1 MRKTPSWPRS
11 GPTSAWA
18 NLHLL
23 GRPNTFLALHERG
36 GGEAD
41 FADAAGAEADAGAGG
56 EAGDEASAGAGAGGE
71 ASAGAGAGAG
81 AEGAGSAPETELEL
95 ELVSLTLCET
105 VCVLLTT
112 QNSPLP
118 CRPPPPFP
126 YSITSAPL
134 ALQEEARGRSLKG
147 WAYSPLGGPE
157 APRVQ
162 WLGQIISLARLH
174 RGVRGFAGRAT

>member
-1 MRKTPSWPRS
+1 MQTLQVLRPTLEPGVKLAMKLAPAP
-11 GPTSAWA
+11 GP
-18 NLHLL
+18 
-23 GRPNTFLALHERG
+23 GVKLALGPGRRRG
-36 GGEAD
+36 RGCRIR
-41 FADAAGAEADAGAGG
+41 AGN
-56 EAGDEASAGAGAGGE
+56 
-71 ASAGAGAGAG
+71 GAGAGAG
-81 AEGAGSAPETELEL
+81 FSHA
-95 ELVSLTLCET
+95 

-118 CRPPPPFP
+118 CRPPPFP

>member
-1 MRKTPSWPRS
+1 MVRCRPAAFLSHCVCFTYWCGGQS
-11 GPTSAWA
+11 G
-18 NLHLL
+18 
-23 GRPNTFLALHERG
+23 R
-36 GGEAD
+36 
-41 FADAAGAEADAGAGG
+41 AA
-56 EAGDEASAGAGAGGE
+56 GE

-118 CRPPPPFP
+118 CRPPFP

>member
-1 MRKTPSWPRS
+1 MQTLQVLR
-11 GPTSAWA
+11 PTLEPGVKLAMKLA
-18 NLHLL
+18 PAPGL
-23 GRPNTFLALHERG
+23 GVKLALGPGPAPGPRVPDPRRKRSWSWSWFLSRCVRLCVYYLLHKT
-36 GGEAD
+36 AHCL
-41 FADAAGAEADAGAGG
+41 AA
-56 EAGDEASAGAGAGGE
+56 
-71 ASAGAGAGAG
+71 
-81 AEGAGSAPETELEL
+81 
-95 ELVSLTLCET
+95 
-105 VCVLLTT
+105 
-112 QNSPLP
+112 
-118 CRPPPPFP
+118 PPPFP